1 MNEEVQKANNIPDEG
16 QNESYE
22 EYELPLLRIED
33 EDGNEMNYVCLQE
46 LELNSKKYL
55 ITMEMD
61 SEDESDETLEN
72 PFNDEDDE
80 LEVFIFIEEGEENGN
95 RIISIVEDDDEFD
108 SVVEAWNKIIET
120 ETEQTNPTNTQ

>member
-1 MNEEVQKANNIPDEG
+1 MNEEVQKANNIPAEG

-61 SEDESDETLEN
+61 SEDETDETLEN

>member
-1 MNEEVQKANNIPDEG
+1 MNEEVQKANNIPAEG